1 MAKNPKRLMLFL
13 SVMAV
18 IIFIVALSLVIVA
31 IQREEYVI
39 AVAMALVAVWQI
51 YNLITWRKFR

>member
-1 MAKNPKRLMLFL
+1 MVKNPKRLMLFL

-18 IIFIVALSLVIVA
+18 IIFIVALSLAVVA

-39 AVAMALVAVWQI
+39 AVAMALVALWQV
-51 YNLITWRKFR
+51 YNLISWRKFR

>member
-51 YNLITWRKFR
+51 YNLYSWRKFR